1 MPSAHRSEPKAVV
14 RFPSLLRL
22 LEYQAK
28 RVPAAPAI
36 LGPER
41 APLSYD
47 LLYRKVEQVRRSLR
61 AIGIGRDQ
69 RVAVAL
75 PNGPEMAIAAL
86 AVAACAACAPLN
98 PAYTAEELDR
108 YLGDLRV
115 MALITETGTDSPA
128 RRVAISRGIRVVEL
142 DAEADL
148 FALAGADQGLA
159 SDDPG
164 RPDDVALLMLTSGTT
179 SRPKVVPSTHANI
192 CAAAHSWG
200 RALALTKEDRC
211 LNVMPLFHGHGL
223 IAVVLASLAA
233 GASVICTSG
242 YEAKGF
248 FEWLPAFRTTWYSA
262 VPTIHQ
268 AILAEARRHG
278 ESSAYRGLRFIR
290 SGAAPLPPPV
300 LAELERTFQAPVLE
314 FCGITET
321 AASPVACNPL
331 PPQLRKPGSVGVP
344 VSLEVAILDESEA
357 FLSRGRTGQ
366 IVVRGPSVMAGY
378 DSDPIATRDAFAGDW
393 FKTGDLG
400 FFDEDGY
407 LFLVGRS
414 KEIINRGGE
423 KIAPREVDEVLLE
436 HPMVAEAATFAVPH
450 PTLGEDIAAAIVLR
464 PDAAAMPDDIRRFAI
479 GRVADFKVPSQVVIV
494 SELPKGPTGKV
505 QRVGLALK
513 LGLAFPEAMPTT
525 FVPPRTPIEK
535 ALAGLWA
542 EILQCE
548 QVGVHDNFF
557 SLGGDSLLVAAVLA
571 SVHDAMQVELDASRF
586 FHGPTVAEIA
596 RHIETLIQAGHAG
609 QRYPRLVRVSRAHG
623 VLPVSIAQERLCRL
637 QCALPGLPFFT
648 ILYALRL
655 TSLADTMLIE
665 RALNEIVR
673 RHDILRTTFTAV
685 DGSYAQVI
693 APQMTVCLAFDD
705 LRALSEPKK
714 EIVGHQI
721 VQKEV
726 LRNFD
731 LAQGPLFRA
740 RLVCLAEREH
750 LLLITMHQ
758 VVSDGWSLGVLAEEF
773 LMLYEAYSAGAEPAL
788 PPLPIQY
795 ADFAYWQRQWQSHPE
810 MMAQLEYWRRQLR
823 DPLPVM
829 QLATPV
835 STSAISDFRTAR
847 REMTLPENL
856 VEAARRFAN
865 REAGTLFMTLVV
877 ALKTLLHHYL
887 GHDELRVATLVANR
901 NRSKTRALIGPL
913 ANTVILRSDLGGDP
927 SPTEVMRRVRATT
940 LTAFANQD
948 LPFEALADTLMRE
961 RGLKPATLAQV
972 MIILQNAPL
981 RPDVS
986 AGHILA
992 FEEANP
998 SMLVPLV
1005 TITTF
1010 DIVLMLRESRGGI
1023 VGSCVYKPHLFDGP
1037 SIDRLLRDFCLV
1049 IEQMT
1054 MEPNR
1059 LISSIR
1065 ISNQEQSSIV

>member
-1 MPSAHRSEPKAVV
+1 MPPEHPIEPISAVP
-14 RFPSLLRL
+14 FPSLLYL

-28 RVPAAPAI
+28 RIPEAPAI
-36 LGPER
+36 LSPGR
-41 APLSYD
+41 APLSYG
-47 LLYRKVEQVRRSLR
+47 LLYQKVQQMQRSLR
-61 AIGIGRDQ
+61 AVGIGRDQ

-75 PNGPEMAIAAL
+75 PNGPEMAVAAL
-86 AVAACAACAPLN
+86 AVAACTACAPLN

-108 YLGDLRV
+108 YFGDLRV
-115 MALITETGTDSPA
+115 ITLITEAGTDSPA
-128 RRVAISRGIRVVEL
+128 RCVAISRGIRVVEL
-142 DAEADL
+142 TAEAGL
-148 FALAGADQGLA
+148 FAIAGGQGSA
-159 SDDPG
+159 TSDDSVG
-164 RPDDVALLMLTSGTT
+164 PDDVALLMLTSGTT

-200 RALALTKEDRC
+200 RALALTEHDRC

-233 GASVICTSG
+233 GASVVCVPG
-242 YEAKGF
+242 YEAKRF
-248 FEWLPAFRTTWYSA
+248 FGWLRAFRPTWYSA

-268 AILAEARRHG
+268 AILAEARHHG
-278 ESSAYRGLRFIR
+278 GSATYRGLRFIR
-290 SGAAPLPPPV
+290 SGAAPLPPSV
-300 LAELERTFQAPVLE
+300 LAELERTFRAPVLE

-331 PPQLRKPGSVGVP
+331 PPRLRKPGSIGVP

-357 FLSRGRTGQ
+357 LLSPCRIGE
-366 IVVRGPSVMAGY
+366 IVVRGASVMTGY

-464 PDAAAMPDDIRRFAI
+464 PDAAATPDDIRRFAI

-505 QRVGLALK
+505 QRVGLAVK
-513 LGLAFPEAMPTT
+513 LGLAYPEAMPPT
-525 FVPPRTPIEK
+525 FVAPRTPIERT
-535 ALAGLWA
+535 LAALWA

-548 QVGVHDNFF
+548 QVGVHHNFF
-557 SLGGDSLLVAAVLA
+557 SLGGDSLLVTAVLA
-571 SVHDAMQVELDASRF
+571 SIHDAMQVELDVSRF
-586 FHGPTVAEIA
+586 FDGPTIAEMA
-596 RHIETLIQAGHAG
+596 RHIETLIQAGQAG
-609 QRYPRLVRVSRAHG
+609 QRYSPLVRIPRAQG
-623 VLPVSIAQERLCRL
+623 IPASIAQERLCRL
-637 QCALPGLPFFT
+637 QYALPSLPLFT

-655 TSLADTMLIE
+655 TSPVNTMLIE

-685 DGSYAQVI
+685 DGTYVVVI

-705 LRALSEPKK
+705 LRALSEPEK
-714 EIVGHQI
+714 EIVGRHI
-721 VQKEV
+721 VQEEV
-726 LRNFD
+726 LQNFD

-758 VVSDGWSLGVLAEEF
+758 VISDGWSLGVLAEEL
-773 LMLYEAYSAGAEPAL
+773 LMLYDVYSAKAEHAL
-788 PPLPIQY
+788 APLPIQY
-795 ADFAYWQRQWQSHPE
+795 ADFAYWQRHWQSHPE
-810 MMAQLEYWRRQLR
+810 IMAQLEYWRRQLR
-823 DPLPVM
+823 GPLPVM
-829 QLATPV
+829 EFATPG
-835 STSAISDFRTAR
+835 SISAINDFRTAR

-856 VEAARRFAN
+856 AKAARRFTN

-887 GHDELRVATLVANR
+887 GQDELRVATLVANR
-901 NRSKTRALIGPL
+901 NRPGTKALIGPL
-913 ANTVILRSDLGGDP
+913 ANTVILRTDLSGDP

-940 LTAFANQD
+940 LAAFANQD
-948 LPFEALADTLMRE
+948 LPFEELADALMRE
-961 RGLKPATLAQV
+961 RGLKPAALAQV
-972 MIILQNAPL
+972 MIILQNASL
-981 RPDVS
+981 RLEVS

-992 FEEANP
+992 FEEVNP

-1005 TITTF
+1005 TITTL
-1010 DIVLMLRESRGGI
+1010 DIVLMLRESTGGI
-1023 VGSCVYKPHLFDGP
+1023 VGSCVYKPHLFDAP
-1037 SIDRLLRDFCLV
+1037 FIDRLLRDFCLV

-1054 MEPNR
+1054 MQPDR
-1059 LISSIR
+1059 PISAIR
-1065 ISNQEQSSIV
+1065 IPKQEQSLIV